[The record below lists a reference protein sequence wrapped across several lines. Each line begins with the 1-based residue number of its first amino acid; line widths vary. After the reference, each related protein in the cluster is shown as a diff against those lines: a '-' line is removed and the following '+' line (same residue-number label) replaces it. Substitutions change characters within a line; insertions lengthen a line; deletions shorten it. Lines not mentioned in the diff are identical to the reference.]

1 LGRGTDVWLAERM
14 DGRMISR
21 RCDSDDKIVI
31 VVEGNIGERRID
43 GERALLYTL
52 FLILLLETQE
62 GKDAPHP
69 LSV

>member
-1 LGRGTDVWLAERM
+1 
-14 DGRMISR
+14 
-21 RCDSDDKIVI
+21 VI
-31 VVEGNIGERRID
+31 VVEENIGERRID
-43 GERALLYTL
+43 RERALLYTL